1 MSFALQEARLQRGS
15 SRREGL
21 VASALPMACL
31 ADAPSAP
38 PVILVLS
45 AACLADAP
53 SAPPVI
59 LVLSMACLADVLL
72 LRRRDLAANPRYV
85 GTLPLSDATSVL
97 AWRLARVREPE
108 KALDDS
114 GGR

>member
-21 VASALPMACL
+21 VASALPM
-31 ADAPSAP
+31 
-38 PVILVLS
+38 
-45 AACLADAP
+45 ACLADAP